1 MRCLSHFLL
10 FKTEKCYKNFNKQM
24 KVTRI
29 CYFCVR
35 RLIKLKKIDN
45 YNDLLKNKN
54 YKNFISFDKEIS
66 RTSHKPQLNHQL

>member
-29 CYFCVR
+29 CYFCVK

-45 YNDLLKNKN
+45 YNDLLQNEN
-54 YKNFISFDKEIS
+54 YKNFISFDKGILQ
-66 RTSHKPQLNHQL
+66 TNHKLQLNPQR

>member
-35 RLIKLKKIDN
+35 RLIKLKKIDSLE
-45 YNDLLKNKN
+45 DLLRENY
-54 YKNFISFDKEIS
+54 YKNFIKTGSLSPKYFPLSIG
-66 RTSHKPQLNHQL
+66 TSE

>member
-1 MRCLSHFLL
+1 
-10 FKTEKCYKNFNKQM
+10 M

-45 YNDLLKNKN
+45 YNDLLQNKN
-54 YKNFISFDKEIS
+54 YKNFISFDKGILQ
-66 RTSHKPQLNHQL
+66 TNHKPQLNPQL

>member
-29 CYFCVR
+29 CYFCVK

-45 YNDLLKNKN
+45 YNDLLQNEN
-54 YKNFISFDKEIS
+54 YKNFISFDKDIL
-66 RTSHKPQLNHQL
+66 RTNHKPQLNLQ